1 MPTDSSTLFKKKFEI
16 RKKIGSAFNFQ
27 VKQKRCVQYSVT
39 WLCEQLKIEKKTYKK
54 NANEFNN
61 KICR

>member
-27 VKQKRCVQYSVT
+27 VKQKRRVQYYLAVRT
-39 WLCEQLKIEKKTYKK
+39 VKNREKNVQKKT
-54 NANEFNN
+54 
-61 KICR
+61 